1 MEIWLVAFI
10 GGILGSVFMDITEVQ
25 MSKRGISSGVKGAY
39 IGRWFYGILGGVFMH
54 KDIAKTKPIN
64 NEARIGQLFHFIIGG
79 GAVALLYPVFLIIIG
94 FETISNHLLLSSIF
108 GLLTSVFPWFI
119 LMPSFGWG
127 LFGTKAPVGSKPI
140 ISPIVSHIA
149 FGLGIGA
156 TFMLY
161 YKIIA

>member
-10 GGILGSVFMDITEVQ
+10 GGILGSIFMDITEAQ
-25 MSKRGISSGVKGAY
+25 LYKRGISSGVKGAY
-39 IGRWFYGILGGVFMH
+39 IGRWFYGILGGVFIH
-54 KDIAKTKPIN
+54 KDIAKAKPIN

-108 GLLTSVFPWFI
+108 GLLTSVFPWLI

-127 LFGTKAPVGSKPI
+127 LFGTKAPAGSKPI

-161 YKIIA
+161 YEIIA